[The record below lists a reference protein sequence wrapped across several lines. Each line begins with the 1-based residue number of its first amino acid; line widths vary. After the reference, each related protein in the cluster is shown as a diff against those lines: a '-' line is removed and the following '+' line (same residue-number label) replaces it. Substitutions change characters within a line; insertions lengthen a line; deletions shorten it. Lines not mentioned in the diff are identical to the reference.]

1 LSYYQDIILRHARHP
16 CGLGA
21 LPEATHR
28 ASGTNPLCGDVV
40 EIFAKLNDAGVVAL
54 GFESQGC
61 ALCRA
66 SASILT
72 GEVNGKTV
80 PDIAKTL
87 SQLMP
92 LFKKL
97 VALESPPWS
106 EDIAALSDMRRYPSR
121 LSCVLLPWETLQKV
135 LTSGVD

>member
-1 LSYYQDIILRHARHP
+1 MSYYQDIILQHARCP

-21 LPEATHR
+21 VPGATQK
-28 ASGTNPLCGDVV
+28 ATGSNPLCGDMV
-40 EIFAKLNDAGVVAL
+40 EIFAKKNDAGAVFF

-66 SASILT
+66 SASILI

-80 PDIAKTL
+80 PEISDWL
-87 SQLMP
+87 SLLIP
-92 LFKKL
+92 EFKKL

-106 EDIAALSDMRRYPSR
+106 ANVAALSDMRRYPSR
-121 LSCVLLPWETLQKV
+121 LSCVLLPWETMQKT
-135 LTSGVD
+135 LTLLAY